1 LAAERNPKHSNDLSS
16 LATPSSNPAL
26 LSVDAPRFDLLRVP
40 ILGGFLRWRH
50 SRTILQI
57 PLLIV
62 SVVMILHG
70 LLGPTLAPRNIASV
84 LTWIH
89 FRGAL
94 VLVLLCAGNF
104 FCLACPFMLVR
115 NAARRLFRPRFNWP
129 RALRNKWIS
138 VALFVAIL
146 FTYELFS
153 LWSSPWWTASLAL
166 AYFVAVLLIDGLFKH
181 ASFCKFVCPIGQFN
195 FIASTLSP
203 MEVQVRDQAV
213 CTRCTTKDC
222 IRGRRVPSKKQ
233 VSAGARVGGNSAG
246 NASGLVILQ
255 RGCELALF
263 QPRKV
268 GNMDCTFCLDC
279 VHACPHDNVG
289 VTSRLPAAELMF
301 DPIRSGIG
309 YFSRR
314 KDIAALAIVFSF
326 GALLNAFGMVS
337 PAYAFEAW
345 LGKLLSISREAPGLG
360 IIFVVFLVV
369 EPAILIGAAAWL
381 TRALRGSKFA
391 FVPLA
396 VRYSYALVP
405 LGFGMWLAH
414 YGSHFFTGIL
424 TIIPVTQAALASLG
438 VHYFGGPLWA
448 WTGLPTRFVQPI
460 ELGFLMLG
468 FAGSLLVVH
477 YLAEE
482 DCAPQPMRAFIPWAL
497 VCLFV
502 GLASVWLMFQPME
515 MRAMIMGG

>member
-1 LAAERNPKHSNDLSS
+1 LVTK
-16 LATPSSNPAL
+16 SSNPEV
-26 LSVDAPRFDLLRVP
+26 LSLDAPRFDLLRVP
-40 ILGGFLRWRH
+40 IIGGFLRWRH
-50 SRTILQI
+50 SRTILQV
-57 PLLIV
+57 PLFLV
-62 SVVMILHG
+62 AVVMILHG
-70 LLGPTLAPRNIASV
+70 MLGPKLAPKNLATV

-129 RALRNKWIS
+129 RVLRNKWIS

-153 LWSSPWWTASLAL
+153 LWSSPWWTVSLAL

-203 MEVQVRDQAV
+203 LEVQVRNQGV
-213 CTRCTTKDC
+213 CDRCATKDC
-222 IRGRRVPSKKQ
+222 IRGRREVG
-233 VSAGARVGGNSAG
+233 AGKEAAASNSHSSGNTK
-246 NASGLVILQ
+246 GLVILQ

-289 VTSRLPAAELMF
+289 VRSRLPAAELMI

-314 KDIAALAIVFSF
+314 KDIAALAIVFTF
-326 GALLNAFGMVS
+326 GALVNAFGMVS
-337 PAYAFEAW
+337 PGYAVEAW
-345 LGKLLSISREAPGLG
+345 LAKLLSVSREAPVLG
-360 IIFVVFLVV
+360 VIFVAFLIV
-369 EPAILIGAAAWL
+369 EPAILLGAAAWL
-381 TRALRGSKFA
+381 TRALGGSKLA
-391 FVPLA
+391 LIPLA

-414 YGSHFFTGIL
+414 YGFHFFTGIF
-424 TIIPVTQAALASLG
+424 TIVPVSQAALANLG
-438 VHYFGGPLWA
+438 VHLFGAPLWT
-448 WTGLPTRFVQPI
+448 WTGLPARFVQPI
-460 ELGFLMLG
+460 ELGFLLLG
-468 FAGSLLVVH
+468 FVGSLFVV
-477 YLAEE
+477 YQLSEE
-482 DCAPQPMRAFIPWAL
+482 DCAPQPMRAFLPWGV
-497 VCLFV
+497 VCLLI

-515 MRAMIMGG
+515 MRAMLMGG